1 MSEDVPTKIRFLRSQ
16 ASPDSNLKHVECAFP
31 EFVRRPES
39 SDGDEAFVGID
50 LIFFATFA
58 WHQQVIIIKSTLNS
72 PLLRII
78 QPKSDVHFLFRYIVR
93 STDTYS
99 HLRNSLASIRLS

>member
-1 MSEDVPTKIRFLRSQ
+1 MSEDVSTKIRFLRSQ

-39 SDGDEAFVGID
+39 SNGDETFVGID
-50 LIFFATFA
+50 LIYFATFA
-58 WHQQVIIIKSTLNS
+58 WHQQVIIKSTLNS

-78 QPKSDVHFLFRYIVR
+78 QQKSDVHFLFRYIVR
-93 STDTYS
+93 STLQIHTY
-99 HLRNSLASIRLS
+99 LRMPSP